1 MGVPISS
8 YPHTHGGVD
17 KHFLKVTTIHLNLTI
32 YQLRW
37 ITHLRWRVREKRKSY
52 STAIVSFREML
63 QSFSLTGI
71 CIFFFFWDSIFFTM
85 YLSECVFFS
94 CSWEAFFWNWT
105 EFIKQLKAHFR
116 LKSLGGMGGYK
127 KNLSC
132 EVRDPYLGY
141 SCLRTG
147 KTLPNMHLFHVEL
160 ICAQPIT
167 TFSLTFKNGTF
178 SSGNFDSK
186 SQICVTQFY
195 NYKHIIK

>member
-71 CIFFFFWDSIFFTM
+71 CICIFFWDSIFFTM
-85 YLSECVFFS
+85 YLSECVFFLHVHEKLS
-94 CSWEAFFWNWT
+94 FETGQNSSNNWKHILDWGLTYYAPLVIPPPLINFF
-105 EFIKQLKAHFR
+105 R
-116 LKSLGGMGGYK
+116 
-127 KNLSC
+127 
-132 EVRDPYLGY
+132 
-141 SCLRTG
+141 
-147 KTLPNMHLFHVEL
+147 
-160 ICAQPIT
+160 
-167 TFSLTFKNGTF
+167 
-178 SSGNFDSK
+178 SK
-186 SQICVTQFY
+186 SGGDGKYT
-195 NYKHIIK
+195 HIHLMVLPGSQVDLL